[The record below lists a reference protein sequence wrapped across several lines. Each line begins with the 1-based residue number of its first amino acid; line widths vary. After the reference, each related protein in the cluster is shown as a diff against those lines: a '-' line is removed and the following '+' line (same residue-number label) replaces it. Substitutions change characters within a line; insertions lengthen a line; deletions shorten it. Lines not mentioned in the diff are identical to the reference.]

1 MGFNDVKTPTYVS
14 VEKDTAHFNVKRQ
27 EQEAFAAQ
35 SISGF
40 LVGID
45 YINATYNNKPAP
57 KLSLKFIDHTSNEDF
72 IFQTSFTG
80 GYAQTILNCLAGVG
94 HAQFGVVGLKMVEK
108 GDKAKMQVYHN
119 EMYLQWK
126 YKPEQMPK
134 PEEYRLKSG
143 ETVVDYT
150 ERTNWFRETVL
161 SEVQAKLPSRYDRKE
176 LVESTMDK
184 QHIIAPPAPKEEDI
198 EWGRKPVAA
207 LPERS
212 AAADYVPFPTAAGS
226 VNVPRGASRIVE
238 AEVVPFPTDD
248 DLPF

>member
-1 MGFNDVKTPTYVS
+1 MGFGDVKTPTYVS

-27 EQEAFAAQ
+27 EQEAFATQ

-45 YINATYNNKPAP
+45 HINGTYNGKPAP

-80 GYAQTILNCLAGVG
+80 GYAQTILNCLAGVE
-94 HAQFGVVGLKMVEK
+94 HAQFGVVGLKLVEK
-108 GDKAKMQVYHN
+108 DGKAKMQVFHN
-119 EMYLQWK
+119 EMYRQWK

-134 PEEYRLKSG
+134 PEEYRMKSG
-143 ETVVDYT
+143 EKIVDYT

-161 SEVQAKLPSRYDRKE
+161 PEVQAKLPSRYDRKE
-176 LVESTMDK
+176 LVENTVNNR
-184 QHIIAPPAPKEEDI
+184 HLIAPPSPPKEENI
-198 EWGRKPVAA
+198 EWHRAPAA

-212 AAADYVPFPTAAGS
+212 AV
-226 VNVPRGASRIVE
+226 
-238 AEVVPFPTDD
+238 AEYVPFPTDD
-248 DLPF
+248 DIPF